1 MAEIGTYVSKLLTSE
16 LSGNVIDLCPVGAL
30 TSKPFAFTARSWEL
44 RTAESIDVTDGLGSN
59 IRVDTRGTEVMRVV
73 PRLHEG
79 VNEEWIS
86 DKARFSYDGLKRQ
99 RLDQPLVRDD
109 KTGKLKPATWE
120 RALEVVAAKMK
131 ATDPARIKAIA
142 GKLSDAESIVALK
155 DLMNGIGAGNTVA
168 EGMDGVAADARS
180 SYLFN

>member
-1 MAEIGTYVSKLLTSE
+1 MQDLGVTGRGGMAEIGTYVSKLLTSE

-44 RTAESIDVTDGLGSN
+44 KFAESIDVTDGLGSN
-59 IRVDTRGTEVMRVV
+59 IRVDTRGTEVMRIV

-99 RLDQPLVRDD
+99 RLDTPMVKGAD
-109 KTGKLKPATWE
+109 GKLKPATWVRSLPIPE
-120 RALEVVAAKMK
+120 CPRRFSPDSGLDSLARATIARRPRSAPSLAP
-131 ATDPARIKAIA
+131 ATRGRD
-142 GKLSDAESIVALK
+142 E
-155 DLMNGIGAGNTVA
+155 GNVA
-168 EGMDGVAADARS
+168 EIP
-180 SYLFN
+180 